1 MLEPSRG
8 VWLNPFMPDPASSPR
23 APFALLYLPPLG
35 VRRDNELE
43 VLGHKLATA
52 LDRQASHGP
61 SRYEAVLAMRETG
74 GGPRSFCRIL
84 RRSPGNPQPQP
95 IADVYMVDYR
105 DTLLARHRG
114 RVLLTRCLLAAVGAL
129 ELARRLGL
137 HLLGRRPRRATRQE
151 VFQTFMVLG
160 GMALVIAYLSILVLS
175 AARLASGLATPGAA
189 TPAASAAASSSSSS
203 TAADDSARRAIRP
216 QATTEMWDVQLGTRS
231 GVPSPSA
238 PPPGIREPS
247 ADPSAWGL
255 EALWRGWRGGYGWAG
270 LIASLVLVRQL
281 LARDRSALVAW
292 ITRMSEE
299 MLAFVFYF
307 GLGDRRAEVTG
318 MVDEHVERLLEEDD
332 GYERVGLMGYSFGS
346 IVALDVL
353 FPADN
358 LRARRLE
365 RVDTLV
371 TIGCPVAFI
380 LTYWPGYY
388 TGRCHVQ
395 RPLRTWANVSSPVDV
410 LATEFN
416 PGPPEPGQ
424 VRLAPVHGTPD
435 TLGRGPDREHA
446 FREGAVEGRLT
457 WFGAL
462 TLLGIRAHE
471 MYWSPD
477 LGHERNG
484 LHLVVPDLFPEEV
497 RAMESREGAVGE
509 GQ

>member
-1 MLEPSRG
+1 MLEPMG
-8 VWLNPFMPDPASSPR
+8 GLWLKRRMPDTASSPR

-43 VLGHKLATA
+43 VLGHKLANA

-61 SRYEAVLAMRETG
+61 SRYEAVLALRDAP

-84 RRSPGNPQPQP
+84 RRSPGKPDPEAV
-95 IADVYMVDYR
+95 ADVYMVDYR

-151 VFQTFMVLG
+151 VFQTFIVLG
-160 GMALVIAYLSILVLS
+160 GMALVLAYLAVLVLS
-175 AARLASGLATPGAA
+175 AARLASGLASPGAA
-189 TPAASAAASSSSSS
+189 TPAATAASASSS
-203 TAADDSARRAIRP
+203 TAAAEASRRAIRP
-216 QATTEMWDVQLGTRS
+216 QATTETWDVQLGANAGAAPPGT
-231 GVPSPSA
+231 

-255 EALWRGWRGGYGWAG
+255 ESLWRGWRGGYGWAG
-270 LIASLVLVRQL
+270 LVASLVLVRQL

-318 MVDEHVERLLEEDD
+318 MVDEHVERLLEEEE

-388 TGRCHVQ
+388 AGRCHVE
-395 RPLRTWANVSSPVDV
+395 RPLRTWANVFSPVDV

-471 MYWSPD
+471 LYWSPD

-484 LHLVVPDLFPEEV
+484 LHLVVPDLFPGEV
-497 RAMESREGAVGE
+497 RSTESQDVATGE
-509 GQ
+509 GP

>member
-1 MLEPSRG
+1 MLEPVRG
-8 VWLNPFMPDPASSPR
+8 LWLNRPMPDTASSPR

-35 VRRDNELE
+35 VRRDNELD
-43 VLGHKLATA
+43 VLGHKLANA
-52 LDRQASHGP
+52 LDRQSSHGP
-61 SRYEAVLAMRETG
+61 SLYESVLALRDTP

-84 RRSPGNPQPQP
+84 RRSPGNPEPQP
-95 IADVYMVDYR
+95 VADVYMVDYR

-151 VFQTFMVLG
+151 VFQTFIALG
-160 GMALVIAYLSILVLS
+160 GMALVLAYLALLVLS
-175 AARLASGLATPGAA
+175 AARLASGLATPGVA
-189 TPAASAAASSSSSS
+189 TPAASAAASSSS
-203 TAADDSARRAIRP
+203 TAAAEVAPRAIRP
-216 QATTEMWDVQLGTRS
+216 QTGTETWDVQLGTNA
-231 GVPSPSA
+231 GAPPPVA

-255 EALWRGWRGGYGWAG
+255 ESLWRGWRGGYGWAG
-270 LIASLVLVRQL
+270 LVASLVLVRQL
-281 LARDRSALVAW
+281 FARDRSALVAW

-318 MVDEHVERLLEEDD
+318 MVDDHVERLLEEEQ

-388 TGRCHVQ
+388 AGRCHVE
-395 RPLRTWANVSSPVDV
+395 RPLRTWVNVFSPVDV

-416 PGPPEPGQ
+416 PGPPETGQ
-424 VRLAPVHGTPD
+424 VQLAPVHGTPD

-446 FREGAVEGRLT
+446 FREGSVEGRLT

-484 LHLVVPDLFPEEV
+484 LHLVVPDLFPGEV
-497 RAMESREGAVGE
+497 RSMESREGATGE
-509 GQ
+509 GP

>member
-1 MLEPSRG
+1 
-8 VWLNPFMPDPASSPR
+8 MPDTASSLR

-35 VRRDNELE
+35 VRRNNELD
-43 VLGHKLATA
+43 VLGHKLANA
-52 LDRQASHGP
+52 LDRQSSHGP
-61 SRYEAVLAMRETG
+61 SRYESVLALRDAP

-84 RRSPGNPQPQP
+84 RRSPSNPKPQPV
-95 IADVYMVDYR
+95 ADVYMVDYR

-129 ELARRLGL
+129 ELARRHGL

-151 VFQTFMVLG
+151 VFQTFIVLG
-160 GMALVIAYLSILVLS
+160 GMALVLAYLAVLVLS

-189 TPAASAAASSSSSS
+189 TPAATAASSSSSPSS
-203 TAADDSARRAIRP
+203 TAAAEASRRAIRP
-216 QATTEMWDVQLGTRS
+216 HAATETWDVQLGTNAGAPARNLPS
-231 GVPSPSA
+231 SVPPS
-238 PPPGIREPS
+238 PGIRGPS
-247 ADPSAWGL
+247 ADPSEWGW
-255 EALWRGWRGGYGWAG
+255 ESLWRGWSGGYVWAG
-270 LIASLVLVRQL
+270 LVASLVLARQL

-318 MVDEHVERLLEEDD
+318 MVDEHVERLLEEEE

-388 TGRCHVQ
+388 AGRCHVK
-395 RPLRTWANVSSPVDV
+395 RPLRTWANVFSPVDV

-484 LHLVVPDLFPEEV
+484 LHLIVPDLFPGEV
-497 RAMESREGAVGE
+497 QPMKSREEAAGE
-509 GQ
+509 RP